1 MRYYDD
7 PDEVSRRFRP
17 RQVTPRPTFEER
29 VTALERKV
37 AEFSAILSGI
47 AQQLID
53 VSSSV
58 HDLTQLP
65 GIYEHDKPAADDERV
80 EQHSLRQ
87 PLRMKKTAYIIADSD
102 DTRETERRLLDDVT
116 LADRDL

>member
-7 PDEVSRRFRP
+7 PDEMSRRFRSK
-17 RQVTPRPTFEER
+17 QSTPRPTFEER
-29 VTALERKV
+29 VTALEHKV
-37 AEFSAILSGI
+37 AEFSVLLNGI
-47 AQQLID
+47 TQQLVD

-65 GIYEHDKPAADDERV
+65 GIYEHDESTADNEQAEER
-80 EQHSLRQ
+80 ESLKR
-87 PLRMKKTAYIIADSD
+87 KKTAYIVADRNEA
-102 DTRETERRLLDDVT
+102 REPERRLRDGMI

>member
-7 PDEVSRRFRP
+7 TDEISRRFRP
-17 RQVTPRPTFEER
+17 KHVAPRPTFEER

-37 AEFSAILSGI
+37 AEFSAILNGI
-47 AQQLID
+47 TQQLVD

-65 GIYEHDKPAADDERV
+65 GIYEHDEPTTGNEQV
-80 EQHSLRQ
+80 EEHQSPR
-87 PLRMKKTAYIIADSD
+87 RKKTAYVVADSND
-102 DTRETERRLLDDVT
+102 AREPERRFGDGII

>member
-7 PDEVSRRFRP
+7 PDEMSHRFRP
-17 RQVTPRPTFEER
+17 RQSTPLPTFEER
-29 VTALERKV
+29 VTALEHKV
-37 AEFSAILSGI
+37 AKFSALLNAIT
-47 AQQLID
+47 QQLVD

-65 GIYEHDKPAADDERV
+65 GIYDHDEPTADNQQV
-80 EQHSLRQ
+80 EECRSLKR
-87 PLRMKKTAYIIADSD
+87 KKTAYLVADRNEA
-102 DTRETERRLLDDVT
+102 REPERRLRDGII

>member
-7 PDEVSRRFRP
+7 PDEVPRRFRSKHG
-17 RQVTPRPTFEER
+17 VPRPTFEER
-29 VTALERKV
+29 VSALERKV
-37 AEFSAILSGI
+37 AEFSAILNGI
-47 AQQLID
+47 TQQLVD

-65 GIYEHDKPAADDERV
+65 GVYEHDELAADNEQV
-80 EQHSLRQ
+80 EESSLRQ
-87 PLRMKKTAYIIADSD
+87 PLRRKKTAYVIADSD
-102 DTRETERRLLDDVT
+102 DTQEPKPRLRDDII

>member
-7 PDEVSRRFRP
+7 PDEMSGRFRP
-17 RQVTPRPTFEER
+17 KQSTPRPTFEER
-29 VTALERKV
+29 VTALEHKV
-37 AEFSAILSGI
+37 AEFSALLNGI
-47 AQQLID
+47 TQQLVD

-65 GIYEHDKPAADDERV
+65 GIYERDEQTADDKQVEERR
-80 EQHSLRQ
+80 SLKREKTVFIVADRNEARESER
-87 PLRMKKTAYIIADSD
+87 PLRDGMI
-102 DTRETERRLLDDVT
+102 